1 MLKILIIDDEL
12 NARNVLH
19 HLIIDFI
26 PEITEIR
33 VAGSAAEAHEILRF
47 YLPDIVF
54 LDIEMPHQNGFEML
68 LEIREFDFDVVFT
81 TAYQKYAV
89 QALRFSALDYLL
101 KPVDPT
107 ELREAVKR
115 HINNRDNPRP
125 KRQLF
130 ENLMSNS
137 ERHEL
142 KDYRLAVPSSEGV
155 YFFPIPQVLR
165 LEADRNYTII
175 HLTDGK
181 RFVASK
187 TLKYFEDL
195 LERFKFIRT
204 HKSHLVN
211 AQHIIRLCHGNEHI
225 ILCDGTAVEISR
237 RKREAVLRIM
247 RVR

>member
-1 MLKILIIDDEL
+1 MLKILIIDDDL
-12 NARNVLH
+12 KARNVLH

-33 VAGSAAEAHEILRF
+33 VAASTAEAHEILRF

-68 LEIREFDFDVVFT
+68 LAMKEFDFDVIFT
-81 TAYQKYAV
+81 TAFHKYAV
-89 QALRFSALDYLL
+89 QALRFNALDFLL
-101 KPVDPT
+101 KPINPT
-107 ELREAVKR
+107 ELMEAVQR
-115 HINNRDNPRP
+115 HITNRDSPRP

-130 ENLMSNS
+130 GNLVNNA
-137 ERHEL
+137 EKHEL

-155 YFFPIPQVLR
+155 YFFPIPRVLR

-187 TLKYFEDL
+187 TLKHFEEL
-195 LERFKFIRT
+195 LARFKFIRT

-211 AQHIIRLCHGNEHI
+211 AQHIIRLCIGNVHI
-225 ILCDGTAVEISR
+225 ILCDGSAIEISR

>member
-1 MLKILIIDDEL
+1 MIKILIIDDEQK
-12 NARNVLH
+12 ARNVLH
-19 HLIIDFI
+19 HLIIDLV
-26 PEITEIR
+26 PEVTEVR
-33 VAGSAAEAHEILRF
+33 AAASAREAREILRF
-47 YLPDIVF
+47 YQPDIVF
-54 LDIEMPHQNGFEML
+54 LDIEMPYQNGFDML
-68 LEIREFDFDVVFT
+68 VAIKDFNFDVIFT
-81 TAYQKYAV
+81 TAYHKYAI
-89 QALRFSALDYLL
+89 QALRFSALDFLL
-101 KPVDPT
+101 KPIDPV
-107 ELREAVKR
+107 ELTEAVKR
-115 HINNRDNPRP
+115 HIANRGSSKQ

-130 ENLMSNS
+130 ENFVNNADK
-137 ERHEL
+137 HEL

-211 AQHIIRLCHGNEHI
+211 SQHIIRLCNGNEYI
-225 ILCDGTAVEISR
+225 TLCDGTQIEISR
-237 RKREAVLRIM
+237 RKRDAVLRLM
-247 RVR
+247 HVR